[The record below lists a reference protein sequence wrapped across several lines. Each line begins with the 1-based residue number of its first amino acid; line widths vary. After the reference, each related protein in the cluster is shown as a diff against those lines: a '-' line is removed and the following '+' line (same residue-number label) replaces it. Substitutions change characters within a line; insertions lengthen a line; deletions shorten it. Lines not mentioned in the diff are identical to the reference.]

1 MNKIVLTG
9 ENVTKSELVD
19 TIRSINSNEMDVEVI
34 DYSINVRLKK
44 RNSNESEESK
54 MIVNWLGK
62 PTNKLK
68 CVKVI
73 KNLTGLGLKESKDLL
88 DDHILQFG
96 PGEYEIRNFIEVF
109 LKDQITTEQLMSFY
123 EGYPADSQEF
133 FEITVK

>member
-19 TIRSINSNEMDVEVI
+19 TIRSINSNEMDVEII

-73 KNLTGLGLKESKDLL
+73 KLLTGLGLKESKDLL
-88 DDHILQFG
+88 DEHIVHFG
-96 PGEYEIRNFIEVF
+96 PGEYEIRNFVEVF
-109 LKDQITTEQLMSFY
+109 LKDQINTEQLMSFY
-123 EGYPADSQEF
+123 EGYPADCQEF

>member
-19 TIRSINSNEMDVEVI
+19 TIRSISSNEMDVEVI